1 MTLRIDQ
8 PGLCSSVQDL
18 GRRGHS
24 ASGVGPAGAADPFSL
39 RIGNR
44 LLGNPE
50 SAAAI
55 EITLTGPTLTLQ
67 RDALICLTGAA
78 APEARID
85 LDGRSRP
92 LEAWTPT
99 TVRAGST
106 ITIGPIT
113 AGCRAY
119 LCIGGGIATQPV
131 LGSRSAHLPSGIGG
145 AALRPGDTL
154 PLGDHPQGLQ
164 IAKPASEL
172 IEQILRTLARP
183 VLRLLPGTHHDRFD
197 DEARRNLTDSEFIVD
212 DRSDRT
218 GVRFTGASINAPAE
232 SMRSEGIVT
241 GAIQI
246 PPRGTPIALLTDRP
260 ATGGYPVI
268 ACIIGADLPSLGQ
281 LRPRDRVSFEWTD
294 RDTALATMRKQETLI
309 ASVLTPQPAAHARQ
323 SP

>member
-44 LLGNPE
+44 LLGNPD

-55 EITLTGPTLTLQ
+55 EMTLTGPTLTLQ
-67 RDALICLTGAA
+67 RDALICLTGAL
-78 APEARID
+78 APDARID
-85 LDGRSRP
+85 FDSRSHP
-92 LEAWTPT
+92 LESWSPTP
-99 TVRAGST
+99 VRAGST
-106 ITIGPIT
+106 ITIGPLS

-131 LGSRSAHLPSGIGG
+131 LGSRSAHLPTGIGG
-145 AALRPGDTL
+145 AALRAGDTL
-154 PLGDHPQGLQ
+154 HLGDHPQGLQ
-164 IAKPASEL
+164 IAKPASDL

-183 VLRLLPGTHHDRFD
+183 VLRLLPGAHHDRFD
-197 DEARRNLTDSEFIVD
+197 DSARYDLTDSRFTVS

-218 GVRFTGASINAPAE
+218 GVRFTGASIAAPAE
-232 SMRSEGIVT
+232 SMRSEGVVT

-246 PPRGTPIALLTDRP
+246 PPDGKPIALLTDRP

-281 LRPRDRVSFEWTD
+281 LRPRDRVRFEWTD
-294 RDTALATMRKQETLI
+294 QAAALEALREQEALI
-309 ASVLTPQPAAHARQ
+309 ASVLTPQPAAHAGQ